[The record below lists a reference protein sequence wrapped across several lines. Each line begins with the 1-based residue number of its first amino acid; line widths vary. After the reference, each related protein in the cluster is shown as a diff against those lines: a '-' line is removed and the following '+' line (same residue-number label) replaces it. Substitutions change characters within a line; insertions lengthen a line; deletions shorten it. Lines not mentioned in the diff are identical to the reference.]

1 MHPPASIQIKHF
13 MSALTNTILG
23 LAFLV
28 LAVAATFLMY
38 HLWGYPFDHEKLKSS
53 APPRLMLLHRILGYG
68 YVAIYIILMTQMVPR
83 LWRYQVEF
91 PARTVVHMVL
101 GMLIGVL
108 LVIKIAI
115 VRYFKHLEGTL
126 IPLLGTS
133 VMVCT
138 VLVLGLSVPF
148 SLRLLYVERHAP
160 GGSAFGEE
168 NLQRVSVL
176 LSRGRLQSDVP
187 LADLVTS
194 HGLHM
199 GQSVLMTSCVQCH
212 DLRTVLA
219 KPRTPDEWTDVVRR
233 MSDRS
238 SILKPISAQ
247 DRQYV
252 TAYLIAISPDLQQ
265 GISNERN
272 QEQSHAMAKEIA
284 ENLSTGETPI
294 EEFNLADSKK
304 VFEVSCMQC
313 HAANLVERHP
323 PRTQKQ
329 AEELVNRMV
338 DNGLDLPDADLRK
351 IVFYLKKTYTK

>member
-1 MHPPASIQIKHF
+1 
-13 MSALTNTILG
+13 MSALTNSILG
-23 LAFLV
+23 VAFLI

-83 LWRYQVEF
+83 LWQYQVEF

-176 LSRGRLQSDVP
+176 VSRARMPGDVP
-187 LADLVTS
+187 LAELVTS

-233 MSDRS
+233 MSERS
-238 SILKPISAQ
+238 SVLKPITPQ
-247 DRQYV
+247 DEQYV
-252 TAYLIAISPDLQQ
+252 IAYLIAISPDLQQ
-265 GISNERN
+265 GVSNQRN
-272 QEQSHAMAKEIA
+272 QEQSHAIAKEIA
-284 ENLSTGETPI
+284 RNVSVRGALT
-294 EEFNLADSKK
+294 EEFNFADSKK

-313 HAANLVERHP
+313 HAASLVDQHP
-323 PRTQKQ
+323 PRTQQQ

-338 DNGLDLPDADLRK
+338 DNGLDLQDADLRK
-351 IVFYLKKTYTK
+351 IIFYLKTKYVK

>member
-1 MHPPASIQIKHF
+1 

-38 HLWGYPFDHEKLKSS
+38 YLWGYPFDHEKLKSS

-68 YVAIYIILMTQMVPR
+68 YVAIYLILMTQMVPR

-91 PARTVVHMVL
+91 PARTVVHLVL

-115 VRYFKHLEGTL
+115 VRFFKHLEGTL
-126 IPLLGTS
+126 IPFLGTS
-133 VMVCT
+133 VLVCT

-168 NLQRVSVL
+168 NLQRVSML
-176 LSRGRLQSDVP
+176 LSRTRLLGDVP
-187 LADLVTS
+187 PANLVTPS
-194 HGLHM
+194 GLRM

-233 MSDRS
+233 MSERS
-238 SILKPISAQ
+238 NVLQPITPQ
-247 DRQYV
+247 DQQYV

-265 GISNERN
+265 GVSNQRN
-272 QEQSHAMAKEIA
+272 QEQSHAVAKEIA
-284 ENLSTGETPI
+284 RSVSTGGTPI
-294 EEFNLADSKK
+294 EEINLADSKK

-323 PRTQKQ
+323 PRTQRQ

-338 DNGLDLPDADLRK
+338 DNGLELPDADLRK
-351 IVFYLKKTYTK
+351 IIFYLKTTYAK

>member
-1 MHPPASIQIKHF
+1 

-68 YVAIYIILMTQMVPR
+68 YVSIYVILMTQMVPR
-83 LWRYQVEF
+83 LWQYQVEF
-91 PARTVVHMVL
+91 PPRTVVHMVL

-126 IPLLGTS
+126 IPLIGTS
-133 VMVCT
+133 LMVCT

-160 GGSAFGEE
+160 GGSAFGAE
-168 NLQRVSVL
+168 NLQRVSML
-176 LSRGRLQSDVP
+176 LSRTQLPGDEPSSNLS
-187 LADLVTS
+187 TS
-194 HGLHM
+194 AGLHM

-212 DLRTVLA
+212 DLRTVMA
-219 KPRTPDEWTDVVRR
+219 KPRTPDEWTEVVRR
-233 MSDRS
+233 MSARS
-238 SILKPISAQ
+238 SVLRPITPQ
-247 DRQYV
+247 EQQYV
-252 TAYLIAISPDLQQ
+252 IAYLIAISPDLQK
-265 GISNERN
+265 GASNQRD
-272 QEQSHAMAKEIA
+272 QEQSHAVAMEIA
-284 ENLSTGETPI
+284 KNAATRDTSI

-304 VFEVSCMQC
+304 VFEVSCIQC
-313 HAANLVERHP
+313 HTTSLVERHP

-351 IVFYLKKTYTK
+351 IIFYLKTTYAK

>member
-1 MHPPASIQIKHF
+1 

-68 YVAIYIILMTQMVPR
+68 YVSIYLILMTQMVPR

-91 PARTVVHMVL
+91 PARTVVHLVL

-115 VRYFKHLEGTL
+115 VRFFKHLEGTL
-126 IPLLGTS
+126 IPFLGTS
-133 VMVCT
+133 VLVCT

-148 SLRLLYVERHAP
+148 ALRLLYVERHAL

-168 NLQRVSVL
+168 NLRRVSML
-176 LSRGRLQSDVP
+176 LSRTQLSGDVQ
-187 LADLVTS
+187 LANLSTPS
-194 HGLHM
+194 GLHM

-219 KPRTPDEWTDVVRR
+219 KPRTPDERTEVVRR
-233 MSDRS
+233 MSVRS
-238 SILKPISAQ
+238 SVLRPITPQ
-247 DRQYV
+247 EQQYV
-252 TAYLIAISPDLQQ
+252 IAYLIAISPDLQQ
-265 GISNERN
+265 GTSNQRD
-272 QEQSHAMAKEIA
+272 QAQSHAVAIEIA
-284 ENLSTGETPI
+284 KNATTRATSI
-294 EEFNLADSKK
+294 EEFNLAESKK
-304 VFEVSCMQC
+304 VFEISCIQC
-313 HAANLVERHP
+313 HTTSLVERRP

-338 DNGLDLPDADLRK
+338 DNGLDLPEADLRK
-351 IVFYLKKTYTK
+351 IIFYLKTTYAK